1 MFERQR
7 ELLSIRRAGWLLALL
22 AAVAVFSNSLHGD
35 FILDDR
41 YMIEDNP
48 RVHSWVFLPDYF
60 SEGVWRNSGFSDLD
74 DIRGIYYRPL
84 HLLLLRVTHAAFGT
98 NTFGYHIVSVLLFL
112 VNVALVYLIA
122 RKLLDHAGQRDDVA
136 AAAATLVFA
145 VHPVH
150 SESVA
155 WISGVTDPLAFL
167 FVLISFLFYIDSVKR
182 GGGMAFG
189 VAAICFFL
197 GLLAKETVIVLPVL
211 YVVYNV
217 LFKHPVFPARLWIF
231 VALAAAYL
239 IIRAL
244 ALDASLVID
253 PTLDG
258 FPFLV
263 EFIAGYV
270 KLLFVP
276 WPLNFYFSAQPG
288 TVVSGAE
295 KIIWWV
301 IILAVLIWVSR
312 YWRREPL
319 VMVGLI
325 WMVATLAPTLIWA
338 FNEHP
343 VFAVRYLYPPSIGLA
358 LIYARGIQHARIRRP
373 TVTAVLVAVV
383 TLSYASLTVLKNRD
397 WLTEERFFTSALAVP
412 AKLDEVH
419 ADAVALL
426 GRHYFER
433 NMPDAAIQHFLRA
446 EKIGNATTR
455 TFCYESIGLIY
466 GERGDYDRSTEYYLK
481 AYQIKPDKS
490 SVLVGLGNNAY
501 ATKDL
506 QQALRYYTLAHEA
519 DPKNRGASYNLS
531 LVYAALGD
539 VENAMRFRRIADAI
553 TDEFVQ

>member
-1 MFERQR
+1 MVERQR
-7 ELLSIRRAGWLLALL
+7 ELSSMRRAGWLLALL
-22 AAVAVFSNSLHGD
+22 AAVAVFLNSLHGD

-48 RVHSWVFLPDYF
+48 RVHSWAFLPNYF

-84 HLLLLRVTHAAFGT
+84 HLLLLRITHAAFDT
-98 NTFGYHIVSVLLFL
+98 DTFGYHIVSVLLFL
-112 VNVALVYLIA
+112 ANVALVYLIA
-122 RKLLDHAGQRDDVA
+122 RKLLDQAGQRDDVA
-136 AAAATLVFA
+136 AAAATLIFA
-145 VHPVH
+145 VHPAH

-167 FVLISFLFYIDSVKR
+167 FVLVSFLFYIDSVKR
-182 GGGMAFG
+182 GTGLAFG
-189 VAAICFFL
+189 VSAICFFL

-211 YVVYNV
+211 YVVYNA
-217 LFKHPVFPARLWIF
+217 LFKHPIFPARLWIF
-231 VALAAAYL
+231 VALTAAYL

-244 ALDASLVID
+244 ALDVSLAID

-288 TVVSGAE
+288 TVVSSAE
-295 KIIWWV
+295 LILWWV
-301 IILAVLIWVSR
+301 IILAALVWVSR

-319 VMVGLI
+319 VMFGLI
-325 WMVATLAPTLIWA
+325 WIAATLAPTLIWA

-358 LIYARGIQHARIRRP
+358 LIYARVIQRARMQRP
-373 TVTAVLVAVV
+373 AVTAALVAVV

-412 AKLDEVH
+412 VKLDEVY
-419 ADAVALL
+419 ADPIALL
-426 GRHYFER
+426 GKHYFER
-433 NMPDAAIQHFLRA
+433 NMYDAAIQHFLRA

-455 TFCYESIGLIY
+455 AFCYESIGLIY

-506 QQALRYYTLAHEA
+506 QQALRYYTLAHES

-539 VENAMRFRRIADAI
+539 IENAVRFRRIAEAI
-553 TDEFVQ
+553 TDEYVQ